1 MVVTSG
7 SIYPV
12 LAKHTVQR
20 EFLLFISF
28 IGLGKHSMVLEYL
41 GGSLGDTRCVEALL
55 GAIHFFQM
63 ITAIEKY
70 AYVQLSHCF
79 PVRYALLLP
88 GPST

>member
-28 IGLGKHSMVLEYL
+28 IGLWKRSMVLESL

-55 GAIHFFQM
+55 GAIQ
-63 ITAIEKY
+63 
-70 AYVQLSHCF
+70 F
-79 PVRYALLLP
+79 PRSSLLLI
-88 GPST
+88 STLISSCHIASQ